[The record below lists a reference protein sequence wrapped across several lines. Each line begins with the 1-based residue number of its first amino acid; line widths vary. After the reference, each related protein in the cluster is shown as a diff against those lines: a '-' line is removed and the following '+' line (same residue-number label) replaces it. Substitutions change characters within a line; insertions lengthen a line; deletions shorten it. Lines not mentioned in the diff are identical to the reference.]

1 MRLPPFSAAS
11 VGQARDAMERAGIE
25 RSFLVC
31 ATPRSGS
38 NMLARMLADT
48 GLVGLAGERFNHSE
62 LPGWAR
68 RRPVRYLEECAADAR
83 GTGVFGL
90 KLHWDQ
96 VERFL
101 ALLRSLRGSPPGD
114 REVIEA
120 VVPQPRYV
128 HLRREDP
135 VAQGVS
141 WWKARTSGAW
151 IGGRGAPREPVF
163 DFDGID
169 ERVQRVQE
177 HDLEWSRWFD
187 TNGIDALELTYE
199 RLVADPA
206 AVVGRTFEH
215 LGVDAPVGLV
225 VEPRTA
231 RQADEV
237 NEDWIRRYREHSAA
251 R

>member
-1 MRLPPFSAAS
+1 MRLRRGRVTEARAELER
-11 VGQARDAMERAGIE
+11 VGVE
-25 RSFLVC
+25 RSFLIC

-38 NMLARMLADT
+38 NMLARMLSDT
-48 GLVGLAGERFNHSE
+48 DLVGLAGERFNHSE
-62 LPGWAR
+62 LPGWAH
-68 RRPVRYLEECAADAR
+68 RRPVRYLEACAADAR

-101 ALLRSLRGSPPGD
+101 AFLHSLRGAPAGD
-114 REVIEA
+114 RELVEA
-120 VVPQPRYV
+120 VFPQPRYV

-151 IGGRGAPREPVF
+151 IGGREAPREPAF

-177 HDLEWSRWFD
+177 HDAEWGRWFD
-187 TNGIDALELTYE
+187 ANGLEPLELTYE
-199 RLVADPA
+199 QLVADPA
-206 AVVGRTFEH
+206 AVVGRTLEF
-215 LGVDAPVGLV
+215 LGLDLPVGLV
-225 VEPRTA
+225 VEARTE

-237 NEDWIRRYREHSAA
+237 NEDWIRRYRELSAS
-251 R
+251 